1 MGAYKSRFTGP
12 QMDEVFGDHP
22 VLRAEVEELEQKV
35 ATYSISKQGIPEDGY
50 ACTYVLTKDGVPE
63 GDKINI
69 PKDMVVESGD
79 VKTCIEDDKPVTGYK
94 VGDKYIDLVLA
105 NSKNTHLYI
114 LVTDLVDT
122 YLQGDGIS
130 INNNVI
136 SANATIA
143 RRNDLMSYSM
153 ENPVNG
159 ITIQLSGTLSSPIVN
174 ITCDKVTYAKYAEY
188 LGQYTA
194 DEYLLKEEV
203 KGTEQDMKDILEQI

>member
-1 MGAYKSRFTGP
+1 MSVYRSRFTGP

-35 ATYSISKQGIPEDGY
+35 AVYSIRKQGIPEDGY
-50 ACTYVLTKDGVPE
+50 ACTYVLTKDGDAE

-69 PKDMVVESGD
+69 PKDMVVESGE
-79 VKTCIEDDKPVTGYK
+79 VKTCVEDDKPVTGYK

-122 YLQGDGIS
+122 YTQGDGIN
-130 INNNVI
+130 ITNNVI
-136 SANATIA
+136 AVNSTIA
-143 RRNDLMSYSM
+143 RRNDAMSYSM
-153 ENPVNG
+153 QKPVNG

-174 ITCDKVTYAKYAEY
+174 LICDKVTYAQYADY
-188 LGQYTA
+188 LGQHA
-194 DEYLLKEEV
+194 ANEYLLKVDAE
-203 KGTEQDMKDILEQI
+203 GTEQDMEDILSQI